1 VAGIGHS
8 EMADSGEAG
17 EARTEFHWCM
27 CSSLQKTTPWDRIG
41 ASIYDRFLN
50 RGEEL
55 GMSRRRART
64 LADARG
70 RVLEIGAGTGL
81 NLDHYPAA
89 VDELVLAEPVGPM
102 AARLERRAEATDLRA
117 TVVRAAAEQLP
128 FEDGSFD
135 TVVSTLV
142 LCTVEDPE
150 LAVAEIARVL
160 RPGGSFLFIEHV
172 EADEPGLARRQ
183 QRWHRPWRTFGSGCN
198 TNRRTLELF
207 GDGPLRVGT
216 VERASW
222 DGMPAIVSPLIAGR
236 AVAEPSA

>member
-1 VAGIGHS
+1 
-8 EMADSGEAG
+8 
-17 EARTEFHWCM
+17 M
-27 CSSLQKTTPWDRIG
+27 CSSLQKTTLWERIG
-41 ASIYDRFLN
+41 ASLYDRFLN

-55 GMSRRRART
+55 GMSQRRART

-89 VDELVLAEPVGPM
+89 VDELVLAEPVAPM

-150 LAVAEIARVL
+150 SALTEIARVL
-160 RPGGSFLFIEHV
+160 RPGGTFLFIEHV
-172 EADEPGLARRQ
+172 EAEGPRLARRQ
-183 QRWHRPWRTFGSGCN
+183 HRWHRPWRAFASGCN
-198 TNRRTLELF
+198 TNRRTLELVS
-207 GDGPLRVGT
+207 GGPLSVGR

-222 DGMPAIVSPLIAGR
+222 EGMPAIVSPLVVGR

>member
-1 VAGIGHS
+1 
-8 EMADSGEAG
+8 
-17 EARTEFHWCM
+17 M
-27 CSSLQKTTPWDRIG
+27 CSSLQKTTLWDRIG

-50 RGEEL
+50 RAEEL
-55 GMSRRRART
+55 GMSQRRART

-89 VDELVLAEPVGPM
+89 VEELVLAEPVGPM
-102 AARLERRAEATDLRA
+102 AARLQRRAEATELRA

-142 LCTVEDPE
+142 LCTVDDPE
-150 LAVAEIARVL
+150 SALTEIARVL

-172 EADEPGLARRQ
+172 EAEEPRLARRQ
-183 QRWHRPWRTFGSGCN
+183 HRWHRPWRAFGSGCN
-198 TNRRTLELF
+198 TNRRTLELVS
-207 GDGPLRVGT
+207 GGPLSVGRVD
-216 VERASW
+216 RALW
-222 DGMPAIVSPLIAGR
+222 AGMPAIVSPLVAGR